1 MRKRFATVLLAA
13 ALAQVAGGSVNRRTP
28 VVEAVEKALP
38 SVVNIGTERMVKVRY
53 SDPARR
59 FRGDLFDQFFS
70 EFFGAAMRP
79 GYEMKHS
86 LGSGVIIDKEGY
98 ILTNFHVIERASKI
112 RVTLTDE
119 SAYDATFI
127 AGDEINDLALIKI
140 DPLKPLKAVEFAADD
155 DVLLGETVI
164 VLGNPFGLAHSVT
177 VGVLSAKNR
186 EASYGGEVLYRD
198 ILQTDAAV
206 NPGSSGGPLLNI
218 DGQLIGLNVAIYQ
231 EAQNIGFALPVSRV
245 RELLGRWMSPRM
257 LKKLWLGLDVNV
269 QDGVLK
275 VGSIDPDGPA
285 ADSGLKAGDIIR
297 KANGVPVAGLY
308 GFNEALL
315 GGNAGDRIV
324 FEVEREGQPV
334 QAEVTLVL
342 LPKPSGEKLAQQRL
356 GLEFGDKKAM
366 AEKKQ
371 LVFEKG
377 MPVVAVRE
385 KSPAAGV
392 GLRGGLWVTRINEVE
407 INSLDDVGVALENVR
422 SGDLVTLV
430 VLSLDEKE
438 TVILAQ
444 TSHVQLKAD

>member
-1 MRKRFATVLLAA
+1 MRKRLFTLWLAVVLTQA
-13 ALAQVAGGSVNRRTP
+13 AGGSVNRRTP
-28 VVEAVEKALP
+28 VVEAVDKALP

-70 EFFGAAMRP
+70 DFFGAALRP

-86 LGSGVIIDKEGY
+86 LGSGVIIDEEGY

-112 RVTLTDE
+112 RITLTDE
-119 SAYDATFI
+119 SSYEGTFI

-140 DPLKPLKAVEFAADD
+140 NPTKPLKAVEFAADD
-155 DVLLGETVI
+155 DLLLGETVI

-231 EAQNIGFALPVSRV
+231 EAQNIGFALPVKRV

-257 LKKLWLGLDVNV
+257 LKKLWLGMDVNV
-269 QDGVLK
+269 QDGALRI
-275 VGSIDPDGPA
+275 GSIDPEGPA

-297 KANGVPVAGLY
+297 KANGRPVSTPY
-308 GFNEALL
+308 EFNEALL
-315 GGNAGDRIV
+315 SGHAGDRVV
-324 FEVEREGQPV
+324 FDVEREGQPV
-334 QAEVTLVL
+334 QAGITLVS
-342 LPKPSGEKLAQQRL
+342 LPKPSGEKLALQRL
-356 GLEFGDKKAM
+356 GLGFGDKQAM

-377 MPVVAVRE
+377 MPVATVQDN
-385 KSPAAGV
+385 SPAAGV
-392 GLRGGLWVTRINEVE
+392 GLRGGLWVTRINDVE
-407 INSLDDVGVALENVR
+407 INNLDDVGVALENVR
-422 SGDLVTLV
+422 SGDVVALV

-438 TVILAQ
+438 SFILAQ
-444 TSHVQLKAD
+444 TSHVQLKAN